1 MLEALDVDANSTDRL
16 LDAIRHAYNGKR
28 RIHLFL
34 DNARYHNA
42 NAILGFLCTDM
53 RQKWDTFRD

>member
-34 DNARYHNA
+34 DNARYHHA
-42 NAILGFLCTDM
+42 NAILSFLRTDM
-53 RQKWDTFRD
+53 PQK